1 MWFCGYCARVV
12 LAAGNWALT
21 DLFRPADCLEDIDSI
36 PVYGYQVTYYNE
48 PVWIPY
54 PEESSSRDALGKRP
68 EGRSFHHGRFIQK
81 LRAAAM
87 KTPNVTVVETTVTD
101 VVRNGWTGQV
111 LGVECEAR
119 KEKDYV
125 SCFLCCWSFYETV
138 VLLPFVIMNLC
149 LTPEL
154 ECQGWVSPTPVAP

>member
-1 MWFCGYCARVV
+1 
-12 LAAGNWALT
+12 
-21 DLFRPADCLEDIDSI
+21 
-36 PVYGYQVTYYNE
+36 
-48 PVWIPY
+48 
-54 PEESSSRDALGKRP
+54 
-68 EGRSFHHGRFIQK
+68 
-81 LRAAAM
+81 M

-138 VLLPFVIMNLC
+138 VLFPFVIMNLC

-154 ECQGWVSPTPVAP
+154 ECQGWVSPTPVAPQPCLTYDSSTTGVGGLVLKPIIPFEFQ